1 MGELVKLLIEAY
13 KDSACTKQLLGS
25 IKAMINPST
34 YSKSYAVKYTT
45 TKERE
50 NSGATQIFTGMEPTS
65 FTLDLLVD
73 GTGIVPIPQNL
84 TVDAYISKLRG
95 IVYNF
100 QGTMHRPNYLKV
112 TWGAVVF
119 VGVCEKIDV
128 TYKLFNPDGSA
139 LRAEVKITFAETKS
153 FVTKVL
159 EAQKSSPDLTH
170 VRTVK
175 AGDTLPLMTYRI
187 YGDSSYY
194 MEVARINSL
203 SSIHAIKPGD
213 QLYFPPLKKA

>member
-13 KDSACTKQLLGS
+13 KDSDCTKQLLGS
-25 IKAMINPST
+25 IKASINPSS
-34 YSKSYAVKYTT
+34 YEKKYEVSYNKSTEKD
-45 TKERE
+45 R
-50 NSGATQIFTGMEPTS
+50 SGVTQIFNGMEPTNFS
-65 FTLDLLVD
+65 LNLLVD
-73 GTGIVPIPQNL
+73 GTGIVPIPGNL
-84 TVDAYISKLRG
+84 SVDAYIAKLKG
-95 IVYNF
+95 IVYTF
-100 QGTMHRPNYLKV
+100 QGKMHRPNFLKV
-112 TWGAVVF
+112 TWGTVVF
-119 VGVCEKIDV
+119 TGVCRSITVKY
-128 TYKLFNPDGSA
+128 TLFNPDGSG
-139 LRAEVKITFAETKS
+139 LRANVTVVFTETKS
-153 FVTKVL
+153 FATKIL

-213 QLYFPPLKKA
+213 QIYFPPLKKA

>member
-1 MGELVKLLIEAY
+1 MGELVKLLIESY
-13 KDSACTKQLLGS
+13 KDSACTNQLLGS
-25 IKAMINPST
+25 IKAMMNPST
-34 YSKSYAVKYTT
+34 YSKTYAVKYNTS
-45 TKERE
+45 KEKDR
-50 NSGATQIFTGMEPTS
+50 SGVTQIFGGMEPTN

-73 GTGIVPIPQNL
+73 GTGIIPIPQGL
-84 TVDAYISKLRG
+84 TVDAYIAKLRG
-95 IVYNF
+95 IVYTF
-100 QGTMHRPNYLKV
+100 QGTMHRPNFLKV
-112 TWGAVVF
+112 TWGSVVF
-119 VGVCEKIDV
+119 TGVCQKISV

-139 LRAEVKITFAETKS
+139 LRAEVKIDFVETKS
-153 FVTKVL
+153 FVTKIL